1 MTYFMAALIFIIT
14 IIASGSLIV
23 LIRKYV
29 PIDFLKLHHE
39 VAFVIFLQIGV
50 IYGVLLAFVV
60 SATWNQYN
68 AAAQRI
74 EQEASSLQELW
85 HLKSVFPP
93 AMQKTIEHD
102 LSNYFNSV
110 VSREWALMAQG
121 GEDIQAENDLE
132 DLQKTY
138 FKFKPQTFGESDLY
152 TESLHHLASIR
163 EYRRL
168 RLFEARM
175 VIPKVM
181 WLIMIVMGVFVVGIS
196 YFFGMRY
203 TMSQVV
209 LITTLVAMITS
220 LLLLIKLLDNP
231 FAGDLRIYPIAFQK
245 GMQQIGIS
253 PHGNLP

>member
-1 MTYFMAALIFIIT
+1 MTYFMAVLVFFITLIT
-14 IIASGSLIV
+14 SGSLIV
-23 LIRKYV
+23 LIRRYV

-60 SATWNQYN
+60 SATWDQYN

-74 EQEASSLQELW
+74 EQEASNLLELW
-85 HLKSVFPP
+85 HLKFVFPP
-93 AMQKTIEHD
+93 AAQKTIEHD
-102 LSNYFNSV
+102 LINYFNSV
-110 VSREWALMAQG
+110 ISREWAFMAQG
-121 GEDIQAENDLE
+121 REDNQAENDLE
-132 DLQKTY
+132 DLQETY

-152 TESLHHLASIR
+152 TESLHHLASVR

-175 VIPKVM
+175 VIPKIM
-181 WLIMIVMGVFVVGIS
+181 WLILIVMGISVVGIS

-203 TMSQVV
+203 KVSQVV

-231 FAGDLRIYPIAFQK
+231 FAGDLRIHPVAFQK
-245 GMQQIGIS
+245 GMRQIS
-253 PHGNLP
+253 VLSHND